1 MARELVAR
9 HDRATT
15 DDAGGK
21 AAEQLAAI
29 ESLDQ
34 ALRAA
39 GLDYW
44 LFGGWGSTL
53 GGRITR
59 DHADIDA
66 AAWRRDYDEIRAA
79 LLAAGWRHTPLETD
93 VVGTRYRWREQRTG
107 AHVCRGSRRDGRRP
121 DPEHEVV
128 WTAEPF
134 GVHERS
140 LLGVRA
146 RVIPLELLRDGKR
159 RPREGFAER
168 AFSHSMSSTAGLQ
181 VREHREHA
189 AVILRRLPQPS
200 FVKML
205 AMCFSTAPTLR

>member
-1 MARELVAR
+1 VV
-9 HDRATT
+9 T
-15 DDAGGK
+15 DDAGDK
-21 AAEQLAAI
+21 ATEQLAAI

-44 LFGGWGSTL
+44 LFGGWGVDFWV
-53 GGRITR
+53 GRVTR

-79 LLAAGWRHTPLETD
+79 LLAAGWRHTPP
-93 VVGTRYRWREQRTG
+93 GNRRRRHPIQMAEQRTG

-121 DPEHEVV
+121 DPRARIV
-128 WTAEPF
+128 WTEEPF
-134 GVHERS
+134 GDHERS

-159 RPREGFAER
+159 RPREVPAE
-168 AFSHSMSSTAGLQ
+168 AAKD
-181 VREHREHA
+181 VDDHA
-189 AVILRRLPQPS
+189 A
-200 FVKML
+200 L
-205 AMCFSTAPTLR
+205 ADV